1 MSDRASLSRDNLGF
15 LLAKAS
21 QRWNELLAE
30 RFRAAGYPEVRPSFG
45 SVLVPLL
52 EEDGLRMGELA
63 VRARL
68 SKQAMT
74 TLVRS
79 VEGAGLVVRER
90 DPDDGRASRVRLT
103 AKGRAF
109 RPIAE
114 EVLAELDEVVGARLE
129 DAELD
134 RLANAL
140 RKVVEL

>member
-1 MSDRASLSRDNLGF
+1 VSDRASPSRDNLGF

-21 QRWNELLAE
+21 HRWNELLAE
-30 RFRAAGYPEVRPSFG
+30 RFRAAGYPDVRPSFG

-63 VRARL
+63 ARARL

-79 VEGAGLVVRER
+79 VEDAGLVVREPDPR
-90 DPDDGRASRVRLT
+90 DRRASRVRLSER
-103 AKGRAF
+103 GRAF
-109 RPIAE
+109 RPVAE
-114 EVLAELDEVVGARLE
+114 RVLLELDDRLRGSLD

-134 RLANAL
+134 RLAHSL

>member
-1 MSDRASLSRDNLGF
+1 VSDRALVSRDNLGF

-21 QRWNELLAE
+21 QHWNDLLAE
-30 RFRAAGYPEVRPSFG
+30 HFREAGFPEVRASFG
-45 SVLVPLL
+45 SVLVPLV

-63 VRARL
+63 ARARL

-79 VEGAGLVVRER
+79 VEQAGLVVRE
-90 DPDDGRASRVRLT
+90 PDAVDGRASRVRLT

-109 RPIAE
+109 RPVAE
-114 EVLAELDEVVGARLE
+114 HALRELDEVVGTTL
-129 DAELD
+129 DGAELD
-134 RLANAL
+134 RLVNAL

>member
-1 MSDRASLSRDNLGF
+1 MSDRASVSRDNLGF

-21 QRWNELLAE
+21 QRWNELLAD
-30 RFRAAGYPEVRPSFG
+30 RFREAGFPAVRPSFG

-63 VRARL
+63 ARARL

-74 TLVRS
+74 TLVRA
-79 VEGAGLVVRER
+79 VEEAGLVVREL
-90 DPDDGRASRVRLT
+90 DPADGRATRVRLT
-103 AKGRAF
+103 AEGRRF
-109 RPIAE
+109 RPVAE
-114 EVLAELDEVVGARLE
+114 QSLRELDELVRASLD

-134 RLANAL
+134 RIVTAL